1 MSRTIR
7 IYNNRRLKKT
17 PRIDIDDGEL
27 HWRAGI
33 PLTHRSWICMG
44 KCPMCRD
51 PEQEP
56 KAKRERGKADFRLRL
71 KIELGVN

>member
-1 MSRTIR
+1 MSRTRR

-17 PRIDIDDGEL
+17 PRIDIDDGKIHL
-27 HWRAGI
+27 RAGI
-33 PLTHRSWICMG
+33 PLTYRSWICMG

-56 KAKRERGKADFRLRL
+56 RAKRNKL
-71 KIELGVN
+71 KEKIRFQLIQELSH